1 MKYGAGSA
9 LLSDVMA
16 RSSSRC
22 SVCSNTGSLAP
33 AAAVCP
39 GNAGTANSNRKRLR
53 NKDFTNDI
61 ATDECTSSFR
71 HRKCYLGVLPVSS
84 EARDPYGY
92 EGYRVAGER
101 SVSKTAY
108 ASHKS
113 IPDKLLGEVGF
124 PHPQKTQVRD
134 FKRAPVA
141 VKFLAHSPTLFAEAG
156 FHRNIG
162 FLAAAVSSSRFTLVV
177 CGAFLTNSGSSSAS
191 RAIDFI
197 ASTSKSSSSSDS
209 LSVGSIMI
217 APCTTSGN
225 DTV

>member
-16 RSSSRC
+16 RSSSCCR
-22 SVCSNTGSLAP
+22 VCNNTGSLAP

-39 GNAGTANSNRKRLR
+39 SNAGAANSERIRQR
-53 NKDFTNDI
+53 NKDFTDDM

-71 HRKCYLGVLPVSS
+71 HRTCYVRCLPQSRAK
-84 EARDPYGY
+84 ARDPYGY

-113 IPDKLLGEVGF
+113 IPDNLLGEVGF

-134 FKRAPVA
+134 FKSARCGKCHLSFPGA
-141 VKFLAHSPTLFAEAG
+141 L
-156 FHRNIG
+156 RR
-162 FLAAAVSSSRFTLVV
+162 SRLPPQY
-177 CGAFLTNSGSSSAS
+177 
-191 RAIDFI
+191 R
-197 ASTSKSSSSSDS
+197 
-209 LSVGSIMI
+209 LSCRRRLIQPLHPRRVRCVLHELRI
-217 APCTTSGN
+217 
-225 DTV
+225 